1 MEADAD
7 TGGAERAF
15 EALRAEVSALRQAV
29 EGQTAPDYA
38 LTPGAIAKEL
48 QAIGARLDTIEN
60 HPAMAM
66 TPERYADQL
75 STAVERAHQAG
86 SKTVSD
92 AKAQLGEAV
101 WRVEHLAG
109 TVNTREEQR
118 RWFGVATVCGVMLGI
133 ALWYVLPSL
142 LPWGAGDWL
151 ASSLIG
157 GGRWRAGETLME
169 RASPESFDRMVQ
181 LYNACGERPID
192 LCETALTAGT
202 DAHTT
207 PGAHRSQ
214 PPAAHSP

>member
-1 MEADAD
+1 MDEDAD

-15 EALRAEVSALRQAV
+15 EALRAEVAGLRQIV
-29 EGQTAPDYA
+29 EGQTAPDYG
-38 LTPGAIAKEL
+38 LTLGAIAKEL

-66 TPERYADQL
+66 TPAKYAGQL
-75 STAVERAHQAG
+75 DATAERAHQAS
-86 SKTVSD
+86 SKAVWD
-92 AKAQLGEAV
+92 AKAQLGDAV
-101 WRVEHLAG
+101 RRVEHLAG
-109 TVNTREEQR
+109 AVSTRDEQR
-118 RWFGVATVCGVMLGI
+118 RWFGVATVCGVMLGV

-169 RASPESFDRMVQ
+169 RASPESFARMVQ

-192 LCETALTAGT
+192 LCETALTAVAAEPHDT
-202 DAHTT
+202 S
-207 PGAHRSQ
+207 PVHRKL
-214 PPAAHSP
+214 PP